1 MSNWGERFA
10 TLSSFISYG
19 RGLGIE
25 TSENE
30 LEHYEQ
36 IGAMLPVA
44 RVVYPN
50 EYVTQRDQSVWN
62 GDMDWDGAAQ
72 WPALG
77 RLSERV
83 GPVSIGH
90 ESLTDEELIHCIDRE
105 LEAGDNPH
113 LSRPGSADFRP
124 WSDYRVTIQDRQG
137 NDIKRPTVEHYYGY
151 WQVHQ
156 LYWIQQSPDL
166 YKNARLIERIPE
178 DDPVR
183 RFLPRA
189 PKIELLTDF
198 SGKRHSFDALSF
210 WITVYSLE
218 RNRTLASVPESNG
231 FQRLDDVHRTRL
243 TACAGKVTQR
253 FQLTHGDLYGFLRQL
268 IELVRNY
275 ERKERYKLAE
285 ALKRDIFA
293 WEVLLMLT
301 TGETRDEVA
310 MELGKASFH
319 DKRFVPS
326 PGHCDQGTGLCPRLS
341 QSCVR

>member
-1 MSNWGERFA
+1 MSNWSERFA

-30 LEHYEQ
+30 LEHY
-36 IGAMLPVA
+36 
-44 RVVYPN
+44 
-50 EYVTQRDQSVWN
+50 VWN

>member
-113 LSRPGSADFRP
+113 LS
-124 WSDYRVTIQDRQG
+124 
-137 NDIKRPTVEHYYGY
+137 
-151 WQVHQ
+151 
-156 LYWIQQSPDL
+156 
-166 YKNARLIERIPE
+166 
-178 DDPVR
+178 
-183 RFLPRA
+183 
-189 PKIELLTDF
+189 
-198 SGKRHSFDALSF
+198 
-210 WITVYSLE
+210 
-218 RNRTLASVPESNG
+218 
-231 FQRLDDVHRTRL
+231 
-243 TACAGKVTQR
+243 
-253 FQLTHGDLYGFLRQL
+253 
-268 IELVRNY
+268 
-275 ERKERYKLAE
+275 
-285 ALKRDIFA
+285 
-293 WEVLLMLT
+293 
-301 TGETRDEVA
+301 
-310 MELGKASFH
+310 
-319 DKRFVPS
+319 
-326 PGHCDQGTGLCPRLS
+326 LCP
-341 QSCVR
+341 